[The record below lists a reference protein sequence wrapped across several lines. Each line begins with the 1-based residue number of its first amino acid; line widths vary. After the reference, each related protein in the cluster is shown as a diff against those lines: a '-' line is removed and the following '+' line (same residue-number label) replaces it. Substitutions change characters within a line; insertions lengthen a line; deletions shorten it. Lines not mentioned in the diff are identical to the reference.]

1 MACCYIRRDIK
12 HSFIHSFIY
21 THDTNLAAQCNGDLR
36 KPAPP
41 NRHFETSLRAARAI
55 QGVDFAYKETTVLI
69 LKIAVA
75 FVVIWFF
82 VTALM
87 QRIQLSY
94 VYIFFV
100 LDVRDLRAVNCVVV
114 HTVMLYIQLC
124 NQLSFVKT
132 NISRK

>member
-1 MACCYIRRDIK
+1 MTLNF
-12 HSFIHSFIY
+12 HSFIHSYIRV
-21 THDTNLAAQCNGDLR
+21 TL
-36 KPAPP
+36 
-41 NRHFETSLRAARAI
+41 TSLHSVTEIYGNQLLPTGTSRRRCALHEVSR
-55 QGVDFAYKETTVLI
+55 VDFAYKETTVLI
-69 LKIAVA
+69 LKIAVV

-87 QRIQLSY
+87 QRIQLFY

-132 NISRK
+132 SLYHGSSFTR